1 MNDFRAMII
10 QLNLLQRNPRSMYY
24 YSDYHVMAIEMNWS
38 DDAYL
43 PRRLQ
48 PFRFDSKMSLQTVAK
63 MKMIQ
68 LLPLLLSQ
76 PLRD

>member
-24 YSDYHVMAIEMNWS
+24 YIDCHVMAIEMNWS
-38 DDAYL
+38 DGADL
-43 PRRLQ
+43 PQRLQ
-48 PFRFDSKMSLQTVAK
+48 PFRFDSKMSLLTVAK
-63 MKMIQ
+63 MKMIHP
-68 LLPLLLSQ
+68 LSLPSQ